1 MTRTLF
7 LLLFVSFTKVLFSQN
22 FMEQIVFKSGEKISY
37 NIMYNLG
44 FLWVNAG
51 RVEFSV
57 DSSQLNNKPAYIFKS
72 SGVSYSEYDWVLKVR
87 EVFMSYAECEP
98 FKSIKYARKS
108 IEGSYHANETYLFDY
123 LNKRIYSEIDNSNTK
138 PFKDTL
144 ELKPGTWDMLTAI
157 YACRNLD
164 FSKYSPG
171 DIIPL
176 NVLLDNKYEPIN
188 IKYTGSEY
196 YKISKGKKIKCI
208 KFTATLVAGT
218 VFKPG
223 DSMTILVTDDKVH
236 LPVYI
241 EADILVGSVKAFIN
255 SFSGLK

>member
-1 MTRTLF
+1 MTKTLF
-7 LLLFVSFTKVLFSQN
+7 LLFFVSFTKLLLSQN
-22 FMEQIVFKSGEKISY
+22 FMENKVFKSGEKITY

-51 RVEFSV
+51 KVEFSV
-57 DSSQLNNKPAYIFKS
+57 DSSQLNNKAVYIFKS
-72 SGVSYSEYDWVLKVR
+72 SGVSYSEYDWVMKVR

-98 FKSIKYARKS
+98 FKSVKYARKS
-108 IEGSYHANETYLFDY
+108 VEGNYNANEIYLFDY
-123 LNKRIYSEIDNSNTK
+123 YNKKVYSEIDNSK
-138 PFKDTL
+138 IRPYKDTL
-144 ELKPGTWDMLTAI
+144 ELKPGSWDMLTAI

-164 FSKYSPG
+164 FSKYKPG
-171 DIIPL
+171 DEIPL
-176 NVLLDNKYEPIN
+176 YVLLDNKYEPIT
-188 IKYTGSEY
+188 IKYIGSEY
-196 YKISKGKKIKCI
+196 YKISKGNKIKCI
-208 KFTATLVAGT
+208 KFTASLVSGT

-223 DSMTILVTDDKVH
+223 DSMTIFVTDDKIH